1 MADSAEVSVDCS
13 EAAQVVAE
21 MRLWNGRTSE
31 LPTFLRAEFLAV
43 STLPADDLMIVE
55 VDSGKRDIALR
66 MSGRLSVLMA
76 NLRAQRAARDGL

>member
-31 LPTFLRAEFLAV
+31 LPTCLRAEFLAV

-55 VDSGKRDIALR
+55 VVDHRDVALR